1 MDFFTSVDSSRI
13 ANERK
18 GRKEERR
25 KIVEFL
31 FFFSNRDLRTK
42 VITLGMERDIIRL
55 RYCKIDPKDRSNF
68 SSNFKGMN
76 VDERCAVGNILRIR
90 QIKRTAKSTVSFSSI
105 SVNFKRLSKAGR

>member
-13 ANERK
+13 ANEGK

-31 FFFSNRDLRTK
+31 FFSNRDLCTK
-42 VITLGMERDIIRL
+42 VIILGMERDIIRL

-90 QIKRTAKSTVSFSSI
+90 QIKRTAKSTVSFSSN
-105 SVNFKRLSKAGR
+105 SVNFKRLSKGGR

>member
-25 KIVEFL
+25 KIVEF

-76 VDERCAVGNILRIR
+76 VDVQLGIY
-90 QIKRTAKSTVSFSSI
+90 
-105 SVNFKRLSKAGR
+105 

>member
-31 FFFSNRDLRTK
+31 LFFFQIEIYVRKLSY
-42 VITLGMERDIIRL
+42 LGWRGIIRL

-76 VDERCAVGNILRIR
+76 VDVQLGIY
-90 QIKRTAKSTVSFSSI
+90 
-105 SVNFKRLSKAGR
+105 